1 MIGKPLVSIIIP
13 TYKRSQ
19 FITHSIDSVLNQ
31 TYSNIEILIIDD
43 NGIGTKS
50 QIATKSVLEKYLS
63 RGNFKYV
70 EHIKN
75 SGVCAA
81 RNTGLCHIKGDYVAF
96 LDDDDIWDATKLE
109 KQIAKFAELPLEIG
123 MLYTGVLVLDEV
135 ENKSYKLHSR
145 LSGKILD
152 DLLFMNQIG
161 TLSSVLVRREV
172 IKSGI
177 RFDNSLK
184 ARNDLDFY
192 IEISKRF
199 QVDFVD
205 EFLVTKH
212 DHVEETISRNMTKK
226 LEAWTLFYE
235 KHRSLY
241 EQNIEADIQYKIGF
255 GHLNMLCGKYR
266 KGLKYFTAAF
276 LQAPLKLRNLKYLI
290 SSLLGVNIYNALAK
304 LSRLL

>member
-19 FITHSIDSVLNQ
+19 FITQSIDSVLNQ

-43 NGIGTKS
+43 NGTGTNS
-50 QIATKSVLEKYLS
+50 QIKTKLVLDKYLE
-63 RGNFKYV
+63 GENCKYI
-70 EHIKN
+70 EHTIN

-81 RNTGLCHIKGDYVAF
+81 RNTGFGHIKGDFVAF
-96 LDDDDIWDATKLE
+96 LDDDDIWDAMKLE
-109 KQIAKFAELPLEIG
+109 KQIARFAESSPEIG
-123 MLYTGVLVLDEV
+123 MLYTGVVVLDEV
-135 ENKSYKLHSR
+135 ENKTYKLHPR
-145 LSGKILD
+145 LSGNILN
-152 DLLFMNQIG
+152 DLLFMNHIG
-161 TLSSVLVRREV
+161 TLSSVLVRREA
-172 IKSGI
+172 IESGI

-235 KHRSLY
+235 KHRNLY

-255 GHLNMLCGKYR
+255 GHLNMLCGKYK

-290 SSLLGVNIYNALAK
+290 SSLFGVNIYNALAK
-304 LSRLL
+304 LSRLS